1 MMQSQIRAAL
11 EVRLD
16 AFAKEEGLRVA
27 WEGRTFK
34 PITRQ
39 SHLRAFVMPASSDSN
54 DLAGQHRL
62 YRGVFQVDL
71 VMVSGTGMGD
81 IERKAA
87 QVIAHF
93 PKNLRLPVENQFV
106 QLISVMSMG
115 PKLPQ
120 DGFIAVPLTS
130 YYRMDVI

>member
-11 EVRLD
+11 EVRLN
-16 AFAKEEGLRVA
+16 AFAKEEGLPVA
-27 WEGRTFK
+27 WEGRAFK
-34 PITRQ
+34 PIAGQ
-39 SHLRAFVMPASSDSN
+39 SHLRAFVMPATSDSN

-71 VMVSGTGMGD
+71 VMVSGAGMGD

-87 QVIAHF
+87 QIIAHF
-93 PKNLRLPVENQFV
+93 PKNLRLAVADRFV

-120 DGFIAVPLTS
+120 DGFVAVPLTS

>member
-11 EVRLD
+11 EVRLN
-16 AFAKEEGLRVA
+16 AFAKEKGLPVA
-27 WEGRTFK
+27 WEGKAFK
-34 PITRQ
+34 PKNGQ
-39 SHLRAFVMPASSDSN
+39 SYLRVFVMPAASDSS

-62 YRGVFQVDL
+62 YRGVFQVDQ
-71 VMVSGTGMGD
+71 VMASGAGMGD

-87 QVIAHF
+87 QIIAHF
-93 PKNLRLPVENQFV
+93 PKNLRLAVADQFV

-115 PKLPQ
+115 PKLQQ
-120 DGFIAVPLTS
+120 DGFVAVPLTS

>member
-11 EVRLD
+11 EIRLD
-16 AFAKEEGLRVA
+16 AFAKEEELPIA
-27 WEGRTFK
+27 WEGRAFK
-34 PITRQ
+34 PVAGQ
-39 SHLRAFVMPASSDSN
+39 SHLRAFVMPATSDSN

-71 VMVSGTGMGD
+71 VMVSGAGMGD

-87 QVIAHF
+87 QIIAHF
-93 PKNLRLPVENQFV
+93 PKNLRLAVADRFV

-120 DGFIAVPLTS
+120 DGFVAVPLTS

>member
-16 AFAKEEGLRVA
+16 AFAKEEGLLVA
-27 WEGRTFK
+27 WEGRAFK
-34 PITRQ
+34 PIAGQ
-39 SHLRAFVMPASSDSN
+39 PYLRAFVMPASSDSN

-71 VMVSGTGMGD
+71 VMMSGTGMGD

-87 QVIAHF
+87 QIIAHF
-93 PKNLRLPVENQFV
+93 PKNLRLLVGNQFV
-106 QLISVMSMG
+106 QLISVMSLG
-115 PKLPQ
+115 PGLIHEG
-120 DGFIAVPLTS
+120 DLVLPLTS

>member
-71 VMVSGTGMGD
+71 VMVSGTGMAD

-93 PKNLRLPVENQFV
+93 PKNLRLSVENQFV

-130 YYRMDVI
+130 YYRMDVT